1 MTTRGAQKRIYEILE
16 LSRGDAAG
24 RAVDLF
30 LITLIVCNVAAVTL
44 ATVHSLAVE
53 YRTFFHV
60 FEEISVFIFTIEYVL
75 RMWVCVVGEAYRGPV
90 AGRIKYFFSPF
101 ALIDLI
107 AIAPFYL
114 PMLIPV
120 NLIFIRALRLLRLL
134 RLLKLGRYSESIR
147 TIGTVIRMKKEE
159 LLVALAF
166 TIVLLLMASSIM
178 YLVENGSQPD
188 SFSSIPAAMWW
199 AIETLTTVGYGDMY
213 PVTPLGKVLGGII
226 SVLGVGLFVLPAG
239 ILAAGYSE
247 QIHRRRERVI
257 TCPKCGHEVHVPAAE
272 RRSDLPPG
280 SAVR

>member
-1 MTTRGAQKRIYEILE
+1 MTIGKAQKRVYEILE

-24 RAVDLF
+24 RTVDLF
-30 LITLIVCNVAAVTL
+30 LITLIVCNVLAVTL
-44 ATVHSLAVE
+44 ATVHSLAIE

-60 FEEISVFIFTIEYVL
+60 FEEMSVFIFTIEYVL
-75 RMWVCVVGEAYRGPV
+75 RMWVCVVDEEYRRPL

-101 ALIDLI
+101 ALVDLV

-120 NLIFIRALRLLRLL
+120 DLIFIRALRLLRLL

-147 TIGTVIRMKKEE
+147 TIGTVIRLKKEE
-159 LLVALAF
+159 LLVALAL
-166 TIVLLLMASSIM
+166 TVVLLLMASSIM
-178 YLVENGSQPD
+178 YLVENGAQPD

-213 PVTPLGKVLGGII
+213 PITPLGRVLGGII

-247 QIHRRRERVI
+247 QIHRRREHVI
-257 TCPKCGHEVHVPAAE
+257 TCPKCGHEIHDAPGE
-272 RRSDLPPG
+272 RRGDLRPG
-280 SAVR
+280 QGAR